1 MSDFPASSAI
11 MQKTESFDVAI
22 LVPIYQTTLSNED
35 TVGLCRSLEALNNRR
50 ITFIHPKNMDLTLY
64 RNLSQRAE
72 YDEVWF
78 SSITNYNRLLLS
90 PAFYKRYQAFE
101 FILILQTD
109 AVVLRDDLQQWLEA
123 VFDYVGAPWPNGY
136 ELFVNLDR
144 YAGVNGKVVKAHVGN
159 GGLSL
164 RRVRACLDLMAEFP
178 QTLDYFQKSGSS
190 EDLFFA
196 FMGQVSQRF
205 ILPSETRAALFSLEL
220 QAGKYFAMG
229 GNVAPLGG
237 HAWFK
242 YEPQFWAPLLGIVT
256 STLACVIQPE

>member
-1 MSDFPASSAI
+1 MDKA
-11 MQKTESFDVAI
+11 ECFDVAI
-22 LVPIYQTTLSNED
+22 LVPIYQATLSSED
-35 TVGLCRSLEALNNRR
+35 TLGLRRSLEALKNRR
-50 ITFIHPKNMDLTLY
+50 ITFIHPKNLDLTLY
-64 RNLSQRAE
+64 RSLSQHAVFEE
-72 YDEVWF
+72 YDEIWF
-78 SSITNYNRLLLS
+78 SGITNYNRLLLS

-109 AVVLRDDLQQWLEA
+109 AVVLRDDLQQWLDA
-123 VFDYVGAPWPNGY
+123 AFDYVGAPWPNGH

-164 RRVRACLDLMAEFP
+164 RRVRACLELMAEFP
-178 QTLDYFQKSGSS
+178 QALDYFQKSGSS

-229 GNVAPLGG
+229 GNVAPFGG

-242 YEPQFWAPLLGIVT
+242 YEPQFWAPLLGIEMAAHAVT
-256 STLACVIQPE
+256 AQAE